1 MRLIGIGDL
10 HLGSSLQRYIPG
22 LDDLILDMV
31 QTVVEAGKR
40 KGATQVIF
48 YGDVS
53 HHPGRDTISDLCLG
67 RLIDL
72 FADEPD
78 LTFHILK
85 GNHDHKADD
94 DNSLH
99 ALKVMAGRALPNLF
113 VYDNES
119 VVYDSF
125 ADTPIKFCP
134 WPNTDT
140 SSKALNVLHTECVG
154 SAMDS
159 GVQVTEGFKSKHFC
173 VSGHLHTS
181 QVVGRTHY
189 SGTLHQ
195 TTFGESPDKF
205 YHLIDWTGDPATSKV
220 KLIPF
225 QGPYRL
231 ENVVIDSQESLD
243 AFRVNYQGSE
253 GNPVTTYFKVFVN
266 KRTMVLEQDPF
277 GTMPRV
283 VKNNSFRTKKELKAQ
298 LSDELSLELGDQATT
313 FDTHDVFQEWLK
325 ASDVPP
331 ELGRRAAEKLSSLTK
346 RHE

>member
-22 LDDLILDMV
+22 LDDMILDMV
-31 QTVVEAGKR
+31 QSVVSAGKR

-72 FADEPD
+72 FTAEPD
-78 LTFHILK
+78 LTFHVLK
-85 GNHDHKADD
+85 GNHDHKADG

-99 ALKVMAGRALPNLF
+99 ALKVLAEKAVPNLF
-113 VYDNES
+113 VYDHES
-119 VVYDSF
+119 VVYDAF

-134 WPNTDT
+134 WPSTET
-140 SSKALNVLHTECVG
+140 SSKCLNVLHTDHVG
-154 SAMDS
+154 AKLDS
-159 GVQVTEGFKSKHFC
+159 GTPVLEGFKARHLS
-173 VSGHLHTS
+173 VVGHIHTA
-181 QVVGRTHY
+181 QVVGKAHY

-205 YHLIDWTGDPATSKV
+205 YHLIDWTGDPTTSKV
-220 KLIPF
+220 KLVPF

-231 ENVVIDSQESLD
+231 GNVVIATQEDMES
-243 AFRVNYQGSE
+243 FRVNYQSGE
-253 GNPVTTYFKVFVN
+253 GAAVTTYFKVFVD
-266 KRTMVLEQDPF
+266 KRTMVLDQDPF
-277 GTMPRV
+277 GKMPRV
-283 VKNNSFRTKKELKAQ
+283 VKHNSFKNKKELKAQ

-325 ASDVPP
+325 TTDVPAG
-331 ELGRRAAEKLSSLTK
+331 LARRAAEKLATLTN
-346 RHE
+346 RSD